1 MSGESPLGMMR
12 PPAQRLPKRAAGRR
26 PRRLWPILAPPA
38 IVLVLAVAWVWLWYY
53 AASVA
58 DRTLAGWVEREEAA
72 GRFYACGSQSIGGF
86 PLRIDVNCSDPS
98 AEIRNQAPP
107 YAVKAKTL
115 GFVAEVW
122 HPTELTGTI
131 GAPVSLA
138 VAGEPPRWIADWA
151 RSRIVV
157 RGLPPD
163 PEGFSVRLDDTHV
176 DDALPAGHT
185 IFRAKTA
192 DLQGRV
198 TAGSP
203 HDHPVIEV
211 TLHLAGANA
220 PGFHPLLAEPTDVEI
235 VAILRGFK
243 DLAPKPWAERVREM
257 QATADGGI
265 EIKSLRLAQANAMVV
280 GAGSLTVNAN
290 GKLDGLVRIA
300 VVGIERL
307 VPLLAVDRL
316 ISQGID
322 QLAGSQG
329 AAAQGMSALDRLV
342 PGLGGALRQS
352 VNTSLVENL
361 KKMGQPTSID
371 KQPAIVLPL
380 RFADGA
386 VYLGMLRIGEAP
398 ALF

>member
-1 MSGESPLGMMR
+1 MSGESPLSMMR
-12 PPAQRLPKRAAGRR
+12 PPDQRLRRAGAGRR
-26 PRRLWPILAPPA
+26 RRRRWPVVAPL
-38 IVLVLAVAWVWLWYY
+38 VLVVVLALAWVWLWYY

-86 PLRIDVNCSDPS
+86 PFRIEVSCADPS
-98 AEIRNQAPP
+98 AEIRNQPP
-107 YAVKAKTL
+107 AYAVKAKTV

-122 HPTELTGTI
+122 HPTELTGTV
-131 GAPVSLA
+131 GGPVSLA
-138 VAGEPPRWIADWA
+138 TAGNPPGWFADWT

-163 PEGFSVRLDDTHV
+163 PEGFSVRLDDIHV
-176 DDALPAGHT
+176 DGALPGGHT

-198 TAGSP
+198 IAGAP
-203 HDHPVIEV
+203 RDHPVIEV
-211 TLHLAGANA
+211 TLHLAAANA

-235 VAILRGFK
+235 VAVVRGFK
-243 DLAPKPWAERVREM
+243 DLSPKPWTERVREM
-257 QATADGGI
+257 QAATDGGI
-265 EIKSLRLAQANAMVV
+265 EIKSLRVAQKSAVVV
-280 GAGSLTVNAN
+280 GAGSLNVNAH
-290 GKLDGLVRIA
+290 GKLDGLVRVA

-307 VPLLAVDRL
+307 VPLLAIDRL

-322 QLAGSQG
+322 QMAGSPG
-329 AAAQGMSALDRLV
+329 AAAQGISALDRLV
-342 PGLGGALRQS
+342 PGLGGALREGANAS
-352 VNTSLVENL
+352 IVENL

-386 VYLGMLRIGEAP
+386 IYFGMLRIGEAP